1 VRIRTTRQNGGFS
14 DKIELLDD
22 KGNTFACAWFRIG
35 DDALDVVDQFE
46 WLARNAREHLEGGQ
60 D

>member
-35 DDALDVVDQFE
+35 DEAVDVLEQFE
-46 WLARNAREHLEGGQ
+46 WLASNVREHMEWSQ